1 MVNRTVVGGNQIPI
15 LRHTFQFG
23 WLNYYS
29 FRLKHVSLSIDMAR
43 QVVTGNDSTGAFLK
57 KIKPTVSISIANEQ
71 NYYEF
76 KPISFLFPGK

>member
-1 MVNRTVVGGNQIPI
+1 MLVC
-15 LRHTFQFG
+15 L
-23 WLNYYS
+23 
-29 FRLKHVSLSIDMAR
+29 DMAR

>member
-1 MVNRTVVGGNQIPI
+1 
-15 LRHTFQFG
+15 
-23 WLNYYS
+23 
-29 FRLKHVSLSIDMAR
+29 MAR

>member
-1 MVNRTVVGGNQIPI
+1 MDGLIIIRS
-15 LRHTFQFG
+15 G
-23 WLNYYS
+23 WNMLVC
-29 FRLKHVSLSIDMAR
+29 LDMAR

-57 KIKPTVSISIANEQ
+57 TIKPTVSISIANEQ